1 MKYFRYTLRGLQ
13 GFVRVGPRKIFGL
26 LVWISEGFVSPSPT
40 LVKQNV
46 LRRWGGEET
55 WVETGTYL
63 GQTTAFL
70 AQFGSE
76 VVSIEPSL
84 MHFENAQNRFR
95 NIGNIKLVFGY
106 SEEQLEKIMLT
117 FIKNDVSDVSF
128 WLDGHYSGGTTV
140 QGNKE
145 TPIREELS
153 VISRYKTQLKSVS
166 VMIDDVRN
174 FNPSLIQ
181 FMNYPK
187 LSELVQ
193 WADQNDLFWT
203 IDHDIFVATNRLSK
217 INNYSSR

>member
-1 MKYFRYTLRGLQ
+1 MCFAG
-13 GFVRVGPRKIFGL
+13 G
-26 LVWISEGFVSPSPT
+26 
-40 LVKQNV
+40 
-46 LRRWGGEET
+46 GGEET

-84 MHFENAQNRFR
+84 IHFENAQNRFR